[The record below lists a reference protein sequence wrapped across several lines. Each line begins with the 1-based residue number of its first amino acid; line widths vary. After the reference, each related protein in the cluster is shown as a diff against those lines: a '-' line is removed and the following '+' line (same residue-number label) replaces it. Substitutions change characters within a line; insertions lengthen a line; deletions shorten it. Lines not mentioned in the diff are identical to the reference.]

1 MEFGSKVRE
10 LRKQRS
16 LSREALAV
24 RAGVSYATVSRI
36 ESGSYPSQRT
46 IRQLASA
53 LQVPVAEL
61 LSA

>member
-1 MEFGSKVRE
+1 MEFGANVRE
-10 LRKQRS
+10 LRKQRN

-46 IRQLASA
+46 IRQLARA
-53 LQVPVAEL
+53 LKVSVTEL

>member
-1 MEFGSKVRE
+1 MALETKVRE

-24 RAGVSYATVSRI
+24 RADISYATVARI
-36 ESGSYPSQRT
+36 ESGVWPSQRS
-46 IRQLASA
+46 IRQIAEA
-53 LQVPVAEL
+53 LEVTVEEL